1 MNRNNCWSGGW
12 STPGSTP
19 VGISPSG
26 SVGIGVASIGSVASI
41 GVSVVVAVV
50 AIVGISIGIGIS
62 GGIGIS
68 LTLNNMDGTAGVGV
82 VASNGQTS
90 GVHTSVV
97 GGQRV
102 VDGGVVHNG
111 GNMGDGV
118 NLDLSRLL
126 NDGLDGGG
134 AVDSGSDGANAI
146 GVGGVVE
153 SGVGEDTAGVEEGG
167 IGLGVSGGS
176 S

>member
-1 MNRNNCWSGGW
+1 
-12 STPGSTP
+12 
-19 VGISPSG
+19 
-26 SVGIGVASIGSVASI
+26 
-41 GVSVVVAVV
+41 
-50 AIVGISIGIGIS
+50 
-62 GGIGIS
+62 
-68 LTLNNMDGTAGVGV
+68 MDGTAGVGV
-82 VASNGQTS
+82 VASNGKTS
-90 GVHTSVV
+90 AVHTSVV

-118 NLDLSRLL
+118 NLNLSGLL

-134 AVDSGSDGANAI
+134 PVDSGGDGTND

-153 SGVGEDTAGVEEGG
+153 SSVGEDTAGVEEGW